1 MAIEIGLTD
10 ECINTQYA
18 PLAALL
24 VHYQQKQVLHPLQQI
39 PNLAKQREYSLG
51 DKLIQVLLSMLAG
64 CETLSEVNLK
74 LRSEGRLAEVWG
86 WRQIADQSSLSRTL
100 DQLSLEQIDQ
110 LREATTQIWRS
121 ISQTWRHNRRG
132 FLWLDYDLSGLPC
145 SATAE
150 ASQKGFFSG
159 KKMPLG
165 ASWPG

>member
-86 WRQIADQSSLSRTL
+86 WR
-100 DQLSLEQIDQ
+100 
-110 LREATTQIWRS
+110 
-121 ISQTWRHNRRG
+121 
-132 FLWLDYDLSGLPC
+132 
-145 SATAE
+145 
-150 ASQKGFFSG
+150 K
-159 KKMPLG
+159 
-165 ASWPG
+165 